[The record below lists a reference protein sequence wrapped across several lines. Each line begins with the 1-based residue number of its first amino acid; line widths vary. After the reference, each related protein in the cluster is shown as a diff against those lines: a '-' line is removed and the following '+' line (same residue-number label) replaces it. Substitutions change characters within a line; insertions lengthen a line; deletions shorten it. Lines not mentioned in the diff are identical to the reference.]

1 MNIDEWLGDGLSTEQ
16 VNIIK
21 NNSELTKEVE
31 KIVSK
36 YLFELDTEY
45 KRNIIIIIEIKKLI
59 TPFIRDKKID
69 IICL

>member
-1 MNIDEWLGDGLSTEQ
+1 MNIDEWLGGGLSTDQ

-21 NNSELTKEVE
+21 NNSELTKKVE

-45 KRNIIIIIEIKKLI
+45 KRNIIIIEIKKLI

>member
-1 MNIDEWLGDGLSTEQ
+1 MNIDEWLGDGLSTDQ

-21 NNSELTKEVE
+21 NNSELTKKVE

-45 KRNIIIIIEIKKLI
+45 KRNIIIIEIKKLI